1 MIRRPP
7 YFVGSGQVKCVQCL
21 DFTGDTRYHGDGFIK
36 GEPEKYRQK
45 GDRVMKRLVLMVVAA
60 AMMCSLAGCSSK
72 CKESGCDDKA
82 EKNGYCQTHWAL
94 HELEKLFS

>member
-1 MIRRPP
+1 MTLQEI
-7 YFVGSGQVKCVQCL
+7 
-21 DFTGDTRYHGDGFIK
+21 HGIMG
-36 GEPEKYRQK
+36 
-45 GDRVMKRLVLMVVAA
+45 M
-60 AMMCSLAGCSSK
+60 AGCSSK

>member
-1 MIRRPP
+1 
-7 YFVGSGQVKCVQCL
+7 
-21 DFTGDTRYHGDGFIK
+21 
-36 GEPEKYRQK
+36 
-45 GDRVMKRLVLMVVAA
+45 MKRLVLMVVAA